1 MLKTIKDG
9 LLMVALSMFALQ
21 LSGCG
26 RVNDQPDLGQVTGTV
41 ALDGAP
47 LKGIEVVFYPDSGR
61 PARGKTYADG
71 KYELRYIRE
80 VFGTKVGHNR
90 VEIAPSE
97 EGEED
102 SEGDDSSENDNAK
115 QTRKRGKVK
124 IPARYNTET
133 VLEADVQPYENV
145 FDFKLESKPPA

>member
-9 LLMVALSMFALQ
+9 LLVVAVSLLTLQ
-21 LSGCG
+21 LTGCG
-26 RVNDQPDLGQVTGTV
+26 RVNDQPELGQVTGTV
-41 ALDGAP
+41 TLDGAP
-47 LKGIEVVFYPDSGR
+47 LKGIEVVFFPDSGR
-61 PARGKTYADG
+61 PARGKTDAEG

-90 VEIAPSE
+90 VEIAPN
-97 EGEED
+97 EED
-102 SEGDDSSENDNAK
+102 SEGDDSSENDSAK

-145 FDFKLESKPPA
+145 FDFKLESKPSA